1 MTVLEALLIM
11 AVVALGIQLVLIQR
25 HYDEKLADQ
34 ATIISYILSQTIL
47 DLDNAKHVNDIQ
59 DKLFNSSQ

>member
-1 MTVLEALLIM
+1 MTFLEALLSM
-11 AVVALGIQLVLIQR
+11 AVVALGIQLLLIQR

-34 ATIISYILSQTIL
+34 AMIICYIISQTSLEIEDSQNI
-47 DLDNAKHVNDIQ
+47 NDIR

>member
-1 MTVLEALLIM
+1 MTLLEALL
-11 AVVALGIQLVLIQR
+11 AVAVAALALQLLLIQR

-34 ATIISYILSQTIL
+34 AFIISCLVEQTMIN
-47 DLDNAKHVNDIQ
+47 LDNPEHLNDIR